1 MITFNLCKIEE
12 TGNFIELN
20 FNSDNPSSLFTKLT
34 LFTYE
39 NLNKSKLGIDLSYL
53 LEKQTNKESFMINL
67 IDLGFP
73 NALNLFF
80 IKVETNQNESEI
92 AVTGNVTDI
101 AINNLDRLTSLE
113 QKKDCKFLSNCG
125 EDIVDELLYNNL
137 ALKELPS
144 LLELK
149 KYDEARSLYYS
160 VKDIITVPCEVF
172 YKEFTIFTSQN
183 EVRSELEN
191 IISDKET
198 QTIVEE
204 VEVEVEIDIETI
216 PPRGEDIFNK

>member
-20 FNSDNPSSLFTKLT
+20 FNSDNPASLFTKLT

-92 AVTGNVTDI
+92 ALTGNVTDI
-101 AINNLDRLTSLE
+101 AIHNLDRLTSLE
-113 QKKDCKFLSNCG
+113 QQKDCKFLSNCG
-125 EDIVDELLYNNL
+125 EDIVDDLLYHNL

-160 VKDIITVPCEVF
+160 VKDIITVPCEIF
-172 YKEFTIFTSQN
+172 YKEFTIYTSEN
-183 EVRSELEN
+183 KVRFELEN

-198 QTIVEE
+198 QIVTEE
-204 VEVEVEIDIETI
+204 VIVEVETDIETV